1 MDDTLKKAGLK
12 TSQTGE
18 GSVEEKQSDK
28 QDKRPT
34 LDAESNRNPD
44 GTFKKGA
51 PSPNPLGRPKKGES
65 IVERF
70 RSNEKVISVIEK
82 LFKVANTLGTDTPD
96 KDALSA
102 SKLIIE
108 RIVPSLKASEM
119 RIDTDNDTG
128 LVYLPSQE
136 EPDKE

>member
-1 MDDTLKKAGLK
+1 MDDKLSNDKVITGDGVIKETPPKEQEKDQLSR
-12 TSQTGE
+12 TSRG
-18 GSVEEKQSDK
+18 
-28 QDKRPT
+28 RF
-34 LDAESNRNPD
+34 R
-44 GTFKKGA
+44 KGH
-51 PSPNPLGRPKKGES
+51 SGNKNGRPKKGES
-65 IVERF
+65 VVERF

-128 LVYLPSQE
+128 LVFLPSQE

>member
-1 MDDTLKKAGLK
+1 MDDKLSNGKVITGDGVIEETPPKEQEKDQLSR
-12 TSQTGE
+12 TSRG
-18 GSVEEKQSDK
+18 
-28 QDKRPT
+28 RF
-34 LDAESNRNPD
+34 R
-44 GTFKKGA
+44 KGH
-51 PSPNPLGRPKKGES
+51 SGNKNGRPKKGES
-65 IVERF
+65 VVERF

-128 LVYLPSQE
+128 LVFLPSQE

>member
-1 MDDTLKKAGLK
+1 MYDKLSEDKVITGNGVIKETPPKEQEKALEPR
-12 TSQTGE
+12 TSNG
-18 GSVEEKQSDK
+18 
-28 QDKRPT
+28 RF
-34 LDAESNRNPD
+34 R
-44 GTFKKGA
+44 KGF
-51 PSPNPLGRPKKGES
+51 SGNSGGRPKKDES

-70 RSNEKVISVIEK
+70 RNNSQVISVIEK
-82 LFKVANTLGTDTPD
+82 LFKVASTLGTDTPD

-128 LVYLPSQE
+128 LVFLPSQS

>member
-1 MDDTLKKAGLK
+1 MDDKLSNDKVITGDGVIEETPPKEQEKDQLSR
-12 TSQTGE
+12 TSRG
-18 GSVEEKQSDK
+18 
-28 QDKRPT
+28 RF
-34 LDAESNRNPD
+34 R
-44 GTFKKGA
+44 KGH
-51 PSPNPLGRPKKGES
+51 SGNKNGRPKKGES
-65 IVERF
+65 VVERF

-128 LVYLPSQE
+128 LVFLPSQE

>member
-1 MDDTLKKAGLK
+1 MSILTKAQQLTGNGTIESDPPKEQEKALEPR
-12 TSQTGE
+12 TSNG
-18 GSVEEKQSDK
+18 
-28 QDKRPT
+28 RF
-34 LDAESNRNPD
+34 R
-44 GTFKKGA
+44 KGF
-51 PSPNPLGRPKKGES
+51 SGNSGGRPKKDES

-70 RSNEKVISVIEK
+70 RNNSQVISVIEK
-82 LFKVANTLGTDTPD
+82 LFKVASTLGKGTPD

-128 LVYLPSQE
+128 LVFLPSQS

>member
-12 TSQTGE
+12 TSKTGE
-18 GSVEEKQSDK
+18 GSVEEKQSNK

-34 LDAESNRNPD
+34 LDAGSNRNPD

-82 LFKVANTLGTDTPD
+82 LFKVANTLGTDAPD

-128 LVYLPSQE
+128 LVFLPSQE